1 MLAFSIFFPLECKK
15 WAAEQPALK
24 LPRNPFHLHFSLPKF
39 LASQILE
46 KKICTWNPFDVLNY
60 FMSQNLEL

>member
-46 KKICTWNPFDVLNY
+46 KN
-60 FMSQNLEL
+60 MHLESV